1 MAVTSSDQA
10 LARPA
15 TAEASRPVARAN
27 ARLSAYLLDSLV
39 LLVFILVFFIMGGAV
54 LLFTSDLGGEDP
66 PDSAY
71 YAFIAIFLAGTIV
84 AWSAFNLALLRWRG
98 QTVGRYVVG
107 IRAIGDDGLEPGAGR
122 ELLRWFGLH
131 PLLFH
136 PLLLP
141 LWGIAALVAVS
152 ITLSQ
157 AVLIVSLAFVLL
169 CLVAPAAS
177 LVAMLLDPER
187 RTIPDR
193 LARTLVV
200 HLERP

>member
-1 MAVTSSDQA
+1 MAVTSNQVLS
-10 LARPA
+10 RRA
-15 TAEASRPVARAN
+15 TAEKSHPVARVN
-27 ARLSAYLLDSLV
+27 ARISAYVLDSLV

-71 YAFIAIFLAGTIV
+71 YAFIAIFLAGTIL
-84 AWSAFNLALLRWRG
+84 AWSAFNLALLCWRG
-98 QTVGRYVVG
+98 QTVGMYVVG
-107 IRAIGDDGLEPGAGR
+107 IRAVGEDGLAPASAR
-122 ELLRWFGLH
+122 TLLRWFGLH

-141 LWGIAALVAVS
+141 LWGIVSLVAVS

-169 CLVAPAAS
+169 CLVAPAVS
-177 LVAMLLDPER
+177 LAAILLDPER
-187 RTIPDR
+187 RTISDR

-200 HLERP
+200 YLERP

>member
-1 MAVTSSDQA
+1 MAVTSSNQA

-15 TAEASRPVARAN
+15 TAGASRPVAGVN

-39 LLVFILVFFIMGGAV
+39 LLVFILVFFIMGGAI

-71 YAFIAIFLAGTIV
+71 YAFIAIFLAGTII

-98 QTVGRYVVG
+98 QTAGMYVVG
-107 IRAIGDDGLEPGAGR
+107 IRAIGEDGLDPGAGR
-122 ELLRWFGLH
+122 VALRWFGLH

-177 LVAMLLDPER
+177 LIAMLLDAER

-200 HLERP
+200 HFERP

>member
-1 MAVTSSDQA
+1 MAVTSSNRV

-15 TAEASRPVARAN
+15 TAEASHPVARVN
-27 ARLSAYLLDSLV
+27 ARVSAYLLDSLV
-39 LLVFILVFFIMGGAV
+39 LLVFILAFFIAGGAI
-54 LLFTSDLGGEDP
+54 LLFTSDLGGDDP

-71 YAFIAIFLAGTIV
+71 YAFIAVFLAGTV
-84 AWSAFNLALLRWRG
+84 LAWSAFNLALLGWRG
-98 QTVGRYVVG
+98 QTAGMYVVG
-107 IRAIGDDGLEPGAGR
+107 IRAIGDDGLGPTAGR
-122 ELLRWFGLH
+122 TLLRWFGLH

-141 LWGIAALVAVS
+141 LWGIGALVAVS

-169 CLVAPAAS
+169 CLVAPVVS
-177 LVAMLLDPER
+177 LGAMLLDPER
-187 RTIPDR
+187 RTISDR

-200 HLERP
+200 YLDRP